1 MGNSCRDVKVPE
13 GQVFLCNYVKYG
25 DVVLE
30 FGHHISFV
38 ALVITE
44 MISELHLRGKAMLRP
59 VRHPSPKYRERLL
72 SSVTKSNTEM

>member
-1 MGNSCRDVKVPE
+1 MSRYIKVPE

-25 DVVLE
+25 DVMLE

-44 MISELHLRGKAMLRP
+44 MISELHLRERAMFQH
-59 VRHPSPKYRERLL
+59 VRHPPPKYWKCVF
-72 SSVTKSNTEM
+72 SSVSKSNIEM